1 MKRIV
6 IVCCAIFVAL
16 AGRAQSSSWTDPTGV
31 QFDFTITDPVNKL
44 AKITRG
50 NGAPGT
56 TVMTVPGTVPYNGD
70 IYKVTDIAGRV
81 TFVDNQVYGNGLKKL
96 ILSENIK
103 VIRIYSADLA
113 FDLEDIIFPSTLEV
127 IEAAAFRY
135 VQKLKMVD
143 LSHTRV
149 RFIGSYAFNNQPS
162 QSMVTNIKFPQTL
175 RRLDDN
181 IFGDG
186 NPPLKKL
193 ELPAQ
198 LDTISVFTFTGLD
211 NLERIYFT
219 KPTPALI
226 YNSNPGNPAYNPA
239 NPFRNLTNLQVVY
252 LPVDATAAYKS
263 QLYWVDGANLYREE
277 LAIGTSGYTSYYLE
291 NENFKIPTGCT
302 AYIITGINPSGS
314 KIIPDQAVVKAF
326 TAGKIIPK
334 QTGFIL
340 QGTPSSTIEYQANV
354 TGTEENVTGNLL
366 IGTATEW
373 EFSSAGDKYYVLANG
388 DEGIGFYKQGTRE
401 GASIKLKAHRA
412 GLRLAEAIAPAKG
425 FTIDFESARKEAETT
440 GIRDVRPTA
449 QPREDVIYDLQGRR
463 VMNPGR
469 GIYIVN
475 GKKVVR
481 E

>member
-135 VQKLKMVD
+135 VQKLKMID

-193 ELPAQ
+193 ELPNNRAQ
-198 LDTISVFTFTGLD
+198 
-211 NLERIYFT
+211 
-219 KPTPALI
+219 K
-226 YNSNPGNPAYNPA
+226 
-239 NPFRNLTNLQVVY
+239 
-252 LPVDATAAYKS
+252 
-263 QLYWVDGANLYREE
+263 
-277 LAIGTSGYTSYYLE
+277 
-291 NENFKIPTGCT
+291 
-302 AYIITGINPSGS
+302 
-314 KIIPDQAVVKAF
+314 
-326 TAGKIIPK
+326 
-334 QTGFIL
+334 
-340 QGTPSSTIEYQANV
+340 
-354 TGTEENVTGNLL
+354 
-366 IGTATEW
+366 
-373 EFSSAGDKYYVLANG
+373 
-388 DEGIGFYKQGTRE
+388 
-401 GASIKLKAHRA
+401 
-412 GLRLAEAIAPAKG
+412 
-425 FTIDFESARKEAETT
+425 
-440 GIRDVRPTA
+440 
-449 QPREDVIYDLQGRR
+449 
-463 VMNPGR
+463 
-469 GIYIVN
+469 
-475 GKKVVR
+475 
-481 E
+481 

>member
-16 AGRAQSSSWTDPTGV
+16 AGRAQSSSWTDPTGA

-44 AKITRG
+44 AKITQG

-81 TFVDNQVYGNGLKKL
+81 TLVNNQVYGNGLKKL

-103 VIRIYSADLA
+103 VLQPYSIDLN
-113 FDLEDIIFPSTLEV
+113 FDLEEIVFPSTLEV
-127 IEAAAFRY
+127 IGSEACTHL
-135 VQKLKMVD
+135 QSLKGVD
-143 LSHTRV
+143 LSHTKV
-149 RFIGSYAFNNQPS
+149 KYIGQGAFSSVWSQISY
-162 QSMVTNIKFPQTL
+162 IKFPQTL
-175 RRLDDN
+175 RRLDLG
-181 IFGDG
+181 IFSQG

-198 LDTISVFTFTGLD
+198 LDTLSYGTFNGLSQLEEIS
-211 NLERIYFT
+211 FT
-219 KPTPALI
+219 KPTPALL
-226 YNSNPGNPAYNPA
+226 YTSNPA
-239 NPFRNLTNLQVVY
+239 NPSYGPYNPFRDLTNLQVVH

-263 QLYWVDGANLYREE
+263 QPYWADGANLYREK
-277 LAIGTSGYTSYYLE
+277 LAVGTSGYTSYYLE
-291 NENFKIPTGCT
+291 NENFLVPSGCT
-302 AYIITGINPSGS
+302 AYIITGITPSGS
-314 KIIPDQAVVKAF
+314 IMTPDQAVVKAF
-326 TAGKIIPK
+326 GAGKIIPE

-340 QGTPSSTIEYQANV
+340 QGAANSTIEYQANV
-354 TGTEENVTGNLL
+354 AGTEESVAGNLL
-366 IGTATEW
+366 IGTATER

-388 DEGIGFYKQGTRE
+388 DEGIGFYKQGTRN
-401 GASIKLKAHRA
+401 GASIKLAAHRA
-412 GLRLAEAIAPAKG
+412 GLRLPEAIAPAKG

-440 GIRDVRPTA
+440 GIGDVRPTV
-449 QPREDVIYDLQGRR
+449 QSSENVIYDLQGRR
-463 VMNPGR
+463 VTNPGR